1 MKVSKRICKSGSL
14 TIPKQVRAEAGLFPG
29 NAVDIETTPTGA
41 IVIKPSAP
49 CCRFCGSPD
58 GLLTVENIVI
68 CKKCATKVLARV
80 DVTDD

>member
-1 MKVSKRICKSGSL
+1 MKVSKRIRKSGSI
-14 TIPKQVRAEAGLFPG
+14 TIPKKVRAEAGLFPG

-49 CCRFCGSPD
+49 CCRFCGSPE
-58 GLLTVENIVI
+58 GIVEVDNIVI
-68 CKKCATKVLARV
+68 CTKCATKILARV